1 MVTNGQSSLP
11 SLGRRNTRLD
21 FFEFGELAKDFLDNK
36 TRRSVL
42 DKFMMLEIRLR
53 RLFKGMDS
61 IEMGVGRPSNPH
73 CLNFYA
79 KHRNKKDGASPGH
92 CKTRH
97 EKNQSE

>member
-1 MVTNGQSSLP
+1 MVANGQSSLP
-11 SLGRRNTRLD
+11 SIGRRNTRLD
-21 FFEFGELAKDFLDNK
+21 FFEFGELAKDFLDIK

-79 KHRNKKDGASPGH
+79 KHRNKKDGGSPGH
-92 CKTRH
+92 CKET
-97 EKNQSE
+97 K